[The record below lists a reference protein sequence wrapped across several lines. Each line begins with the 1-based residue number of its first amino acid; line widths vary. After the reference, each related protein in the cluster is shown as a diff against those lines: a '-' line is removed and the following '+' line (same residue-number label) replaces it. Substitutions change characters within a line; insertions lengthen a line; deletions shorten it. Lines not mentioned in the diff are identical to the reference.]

1 MFEVKFKEMS
11 KEKQILEAEE
21 AEVAPVRKNEEKM
34 ESFVEETPAIVDATK
49 KRKSNAS
56 VPVDKFDWDAF
67 EKMLITATRPKLKRN
82 MTRLSQL

>member
-1 MFEVKFKEMS
+1 MS

-67 EKMLITATRPKLKRN
+67 EKDADYGDGNVCEQRFGN
-82 MTRLSQL
+82 G